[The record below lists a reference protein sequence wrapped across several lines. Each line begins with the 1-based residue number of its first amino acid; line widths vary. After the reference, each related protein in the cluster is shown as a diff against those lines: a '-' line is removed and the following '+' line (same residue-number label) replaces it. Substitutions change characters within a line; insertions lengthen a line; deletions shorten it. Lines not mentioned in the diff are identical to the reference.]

1 MAGVEASRDTHLLPV
16 LRADLERLDQ
26 AAPGKPDR
34 FLLKD
39 PQRGSVLEMTS
50 RERFI
55 CDRLDGRTTEVEL
68 RDAFRVHFGMELS
81 VSGLRSLLV
90 LLQTEGLLADRA
102 SVVPPRE
109 WETMRPLAIDAD
121 RLFSRIAAVFGP
133 LAGWPGVALFAILLL
148 LAFGV
153 LLDHWSQVWSVLSD
167 FLWHIEVAGHT
178 GFSSVFSIQTILQV
192 AVFFTVIPFFRELA
206 KGAVCTHHGARVPE
220 IRFGWFMRFI
230 PRCIAG
236 IYAMHRL
243 EKRQQVQVLT
253 AGLLVE
259 LFMFCVGMIGVG
271 VLRLDN
277 PMHTTSMCL
286 AIGAALRLLFTANPL
301 GEQDGA
307 ALLGLWMDEPDFRFR
322 SVRAFRAWLLGRPM
336 PEPLGESRRRK
347 FIRWGAASDLV
358 VQALTIAMLW
368 LFGYVLIQWMG
379 GLGAVLLM
387 VLIVL
392 KYEKEIRSLLMDHR
406 LETVMPKSVATKKS
420 SVWFKLLIAVVIIAL
435 LWLIPYPFEVSGEFR
450 VQPVAQR
457 EVRSEISA
465 LIQEI
470 TVDEGDLVKAGDVIA
485 RLDARTIQKD
495 LDLNRSALRKEQEHL
510 RAMETGARPEDI
522 AQLEQAVKAAETK
535 LKYSEDSLKRTEDLH
550 KKTHVSDQDYQNVL
564 MVRDLDIE
572 GLELARLSLA
582 ALKAGVRAEEIEA
595 QREVIKSLEI
605 GTRHLESE
613 LERTT
618 ITSPI
623 DGRVVTMFMQGRVGS
638 QSAPGDV
645 IAVVEDLSQ
654 ALIRIALPESY
665 VGLIQTGATVRIR
678 PWAHSGSI
686 FKGEVTAIMPMVLQK
701 SDDIMKQASMEQE
714 HGMVRNLSTPEDR
727 IVPVLAV
734 VQNDGE
740 LFKSDMTGYAKISA
754 GWKPI
759 GYAFF
764 HPIIRFFKV
773 QVWSWI
779 P

>member
-1 MAGVEASRDTHLLPV
+1 MSESAVSCETPPLPV
-16 LRADLERLDQ
+16 LRSDLDMLDQ

-39 PQRGSVLEMTS
+39 PIRGSVLEMTT

-55 CDRLDGRTTEVEL
+55 CERLDGQTSEPEL
-68 RDAFRVHFGMELS
+68 REAFQLQFGLALS
-81 VSGLRSLLV
+81 RTGLYSLIE
-90 LLQTEGLLADRA
+90 LLQTEGFLSDRKPA
-102 SVVPPRE
+102 TAARE
-109 WETMRPLAIDAD
+109 WETMRPLSIDAD
-121 RLFSRIAAVFGP
+121 RLFSRLASMFQP
-133 LAGWPGVALFAILLL
+133 LVGWPIISIFAMLLL

-167 FLWHIEVAGHT
+167 FLWHIEVAGNT
-178 GFSSVFSIQTILQV
+178 GFSSVFSMQTLLQI
-192 AVFFTVIPFFRELA
+192 ALFFTIIPFFRELA
-206 KGAVCTHHGARVPE
+206 KGAVCTYHGARVPE

-236 IYAMHRL
+236 VHAMLRL
-243 EKRQQVQVLT
+243 EKRQQVQVVT

-259 LFMFCVGMIGVG
+259 LFMFCIGMIGVG

-277 PMHTTSMCL
+277 PLHTTSMCL
-286 AIGAALRLLFTANPL
+286 AIGAALRLVFTANPL
-301 GEQDGA
+301 GEQDGGV
-307 ALLGLWMDEPDFRFR
+307 LLALWMDEPDFRYR
-322 SVRAFRAWLLGRPM
+322 AVQAFRAWLFKRPM
-336 PEPLGESRRRK
+336 PEPMGEQKRRR
-347 FIRWGAASDLV
+347 FIRWGAAADLTV
-358 VQALTIAMLW
+358 TAITIALLW
-368 LFGYVLIQWMG
+368 LFGYLLIHWLG
-379 GLGAVLLM
+379 GLGAVLL
-387 VLIVL
+387 VALVYL
-392 KYEKEIRSLLMDHR
+392 KYEKEIRSLLAGRR
-406 LETVMPKSVATKKS
+406 LETVMPKSVASKKMS
-420 SVWFKLLIAVVIIAL
+420 IWFKLLIAAVVIAL
-435 LWLIPYPFEVSGEFR
+435 LILIPYPFEVSGEFR

-465 LIQEI
+465 LIHEI
-470 TVDEGDLVKAGDVIA
+470 TVDEGDTIKAGDVIA
-485 RLDARTIQKD
+485 RLDGRLIQKD
-495 LDLNRSALRKEQEHL
+495 LDLSRSALRKEREHL
-510 RAMETGARPEDI
+510 RAMEAGARPEDI

-582 ALKAGVRAEEIEA
+582 ALQAGVREEEIEA
-595 QREVIKSLEI
+595 QRAVVESLEI
-605 GTRHLESE
+605 STKHLESD

-618 ITSPI
+618 IKSPI

-645 IAVVEDLSQ
+645 IAVVEDLSR
-654 ALIRIALPESY
+654 ATIRIALPESY
-665 VGLIQTGATVRIR
+665 VGMVVTGAAVRIR
-678 PWAHSGSI
+678 PWAYSGRI

-701 SDDIMKQASMEQE
+701 SDDIMKQANMEQE

-727 IVPVLAV
+727 IVPVLAEV
-734 VQNDGE
+734 ENNDN